1 MKKQCVVAGAGLV
14 GSLWAIYLSRMGHN
28 VTVLEKRPDMRKNTL
43 DGGRSINLIVT
54 SRGIKA
60 LRDLGLW
67 EEVKTIT
74 TPVYGRMM
82 HALDA
87 RLTYQPYGTESECNF
102 SVSRA
107 ELNCKLMDL
116 AEREGVVIRF
126 EQEILDI
133 NFKARE
139 ITLKNKEPTAYDSL
153 FGCDG
158 AGSAVRTAMS
168 KKLTGFSNSV
178 EWLGADYKELLMPA
192 SEQGKYVM
200 DQKALHIWPRG
211 SHMLMAL
218 PNQGGSFTMTVY
230 LPENMAKNLDSKAK
244 IQAHF
249 HEYYHDASELIPDYL
264 EQYET
269 NPLGK
274 LGTVRCYP
282 WVYENSVALL
292 GDAAHAIVPFFGQGM
307 NAGFEDCTILNGA
320 LSRVGEDWTEA
331 FEVYQKVQKSNAD
344 SIATMAIENY
354 EEMKSK
360 VGDQDFLKR
369 KRIEHDLEELYPKLY
384 KSRYGLITYT
394 LVGYHHAQNIGQIQ
408 QEIISWIIDEDINE
422 LSDPRVPSK
431 IEELLSPYLHEHHL
445 SLARYH

>member
-1 MKKQCVVAGAGLV
+1 MKKQCVVVGAGLV
-14 GSLWAIYLSRMGHN
+14 GSLWSIYLSRMGHD
-28 VTVLEKRPDMRKNTL
+28 VVVLEKRPDMRLNTL

-60 LRDLGLW
+60 LRDLNLW
-67 EEVKTIT
+67 DEVKLIT

-82 HALDA
+82 HSLDA
-87 RLTYQPYGTESECNF
+87 NLTYQPYGTGSECNF

-107 ELNCKLMDL
+107 QLNCKLMDL
-116 AEREGVVIRF
+116 AQREGVKIHF
-126 EQEILDI
+126 ESEI
-133 NFKARE
+133 RE
-139 ITLKNKEPTAYDSL
+139 IDFKGRRVELKSREHFNYDTL

-158 AGSAVRTAMS
+158 AGSAVRASMS
-168 KKLTGFSNSV
+168 NFIADFEDQV
-178 EWLGADYKELLMPA
+178 EWLGAEYKELLMPA
-192 SEQGKYVM
+192 SERGEYLM
-200 DQKALHIWPRG
+200 DEKALHIWPRG

-218 PNQGGSFTMTVY
+218 PNQGGSFTMTAY
-230 LPENMAKNLDSKAK
+230 LPEQMAKSLDSKAK

-249 HEYYHDASELIPDYL
+249 HDYYHDASELIPDYL

-282 WVYENSVALL
+282 WIFEDSVALM

-307 NAGFEDCTILNGA
+307 NSGFEDCTILNGA
-320 LSRVGEDWTEA
+320 LGRVGDDWTEA
-331 FEVYQKVQKSNAD
+331 FRVYQKIQKENAD
-344 SIATMAIENY
+344 AIADMAIENY

-360 VGDQDFLKR
+360 VGDQEFLKR
-369 KRIEHDLEELYPKLY
+369 KRIEHDLEEIYPNLY

-394 LVGYHHAQNIGQIQ
+394 LVGYHHAQEIGRIQ
-408 QEIISWIIDEDINE
+408 QGLISWIIEEGIED
-422 LSDPRVPSK
+422 LRDPSVPTM
-431 IEELLSPYLHEHHL
+431 IEERLSPYLREHHL